1 MIETWN
7 LVPFARE
14 YIWIVFHDPEGG
26 LLRKTGISAY
36 FCDCSGHILCH
47 ILGQRLQIKFML
59 QKSCDIILP
68 FFKNENKWGKW
79 EFYFNTVM
87 QIGSTLCFIYSI
99 DVFFFSWNRYHFPID
114 HQKTKKTPGLGAA
127 AVRLLHNTF
136 PLPPLPAPKK
146 GLPCKYCSY
155 LQPSSNPY
163 KGTAATKVCRWWG
176 ITDDMLSAV

>member
-59 QKSCDIILP
+59 QKSCDIILS
-68 FFKNENKWGKW
+68 FYKNENKWGKC
-79 EFYFNTVM
+79 EFYFNTAL
-87 QIGSTLCFIYSI
+87 QIGSTLCFIHSV
-99 DVFFFSWNRYHFPID
+99 DVFFSWNRYHFPID
-114 HQKTKKTPGLGAA
+114 HQKTKTKTTPGL
-127 AVRLLHNTF
+127 RLLHNTL
-136 PLPPLPAPKK
+136 PLPPLPAPRK
-146 GLPCKYCSY
+146 GYRANSC
-155 LQPSSNPY
+155 LQLSSNPC

-176 ITDDMLSAV
+176 MTC